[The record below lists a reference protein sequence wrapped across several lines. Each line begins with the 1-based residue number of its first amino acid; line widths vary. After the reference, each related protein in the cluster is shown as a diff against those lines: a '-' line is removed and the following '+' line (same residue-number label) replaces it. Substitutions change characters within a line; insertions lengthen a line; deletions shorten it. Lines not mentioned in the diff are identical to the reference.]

1 MKRSERAFQARRE
14 LDLKFQ
20 MANIKPIRTRPRSGW
35 IRAIRS
41 GLGMSQ
47 EILAARLGVAAPTV
61 TKLEKSELNNTISM
75 GKLAEIAHA
84 LDCRLVYALV
94 PNVSIEDTVQKQARR
109 KSAKLL
115 GYVATTMQLENQAV
129 SAGQQS
135 DQIQRQAQ
143 QIIESGRLWAKD

>member
-20 MANIKPIRTRPRSGW
+20 MTNIKPIQTRPRSGW

-75 GKLAEIAHA
+75 GKLAEIARA

-115 GYVATTMQLENQAV
+115 GYVAATMQLENQAV

-135 DQIQRQAQ
+135 DQIQRHAQ
-143 QIIESGRLWAKD
+143 QIIESGRLWGKD

>member
-1 MKRSERAFQARRE
+1 
-14 LDLKFQ
+14 
-20 MANIKPIRTRPRSGW
+20 
-35 IRAIRS
+35 
-41 GLGMSQ
+41 MSQ